1 MSSSTR
7 TTWAGTPT
15 ITAGTAASRRLCDAG
30 STGSATFAGLR
41 HVLDTQ
47 VRTRVRAFVNLSA
60 IGIVGTSR
68 GGELSHRPYADPE
81 GCARTII
88 ENPDLAIGV
97 KLRYGPGLVWE
108 YTTEPVKMARRTA
121 AMAGVPLMIHVTD
134 SPIPLP
140 DIVAEMAPGDIVT
153 HCYHGRA
160 NGIMGPEKQFV
171 LKEIVEAQRHGII
184 FDCAHG
190 RNHFSFPMIEKAL
203 DQGFL
208 PDTIST
214 DLTLTSATKGPVWD
228 LATTM
233 SKLLHFGMSLDDLV
247 TARHRRPGEDHGLR
261 GHGRHAET
269 RRQRRYR
276 AVGAPKRQFPDDR
289 QRRQHGDGERTP
301 DRPHDA
307 ERRPRHLRAVRRRS
321 LVNVTI
327 FAVCSRHRVTGS
339 RGNNRKWR
347 PARQNHSEGEALMAL
362 NGVLRPGYI
371 QIRVL
376 DIDAAADY
384 YVNRVGLHEVSREAD
399 GRVYLRAWDE
409 FDRHSIV
416 LRPADMPGMDYV
428 GFKVAG
434 ENDLD
439 TFRRRIEEYRH
450 QGRGDRRPASS
461 RV

>member
-1 MSSSTR
+1 
-7 TTWAGTPT
+7 
-15 ITAGTAASRRLCDAG
+15 
-30 STGSATFAGLR
+30 
-41 HVLDTQ
+41 

-108 YTTEPVKMARRTA
+108 YTTEPVKIARRTA
-121 AMAGVPLMIHVTD
+121 AMAGVPLMIHITD

-247 TARHRRPGEDHGLR
+247 LRATAAPAKIMGYEGTVGTLKPGANADIPLL
-261 GHGRHAET
+261 
-269 RRQRRYR
+269 
-276 AVGAPKRQFPDDR
+276 
-289 QRRQHGDGERTP
+289 
-301 DRPHDA
+301 
-307 ERRPRHLRAVRRRS
+307 ERRTGNFPMTDS
-321 LVNVTI
+321 DGNTVTAKERLI
-327 FAVCSRHRVTGS
+327 
-339 RGNNRKWR
+339 
-347 PARQNHSEGEALMAL
+347 ARMTLK
-362 NGVLRPGYI
+362 
-371 QIRVL
+371 
-376 DIDAAADY
+376 
-384 YVNRVGLHEVSREAD
+384 D
-399 GRVYLRAWDE
+399 GRVTYERSGE
-409 FDRHSIV
+409 DRS
-416 LRPADMPGMDYV
+416 
-428 GFKVAG
+428 
-434 ENDLD
+434 
-439 TFRRRIEEYRH
+439 
-450 QGRGDRRPASS
+450 
-461 RV
+461 